1 MILTVYND
9 ICLVCEAD
17 KDKMISCLRAS
28 RVGFYVIPI
37 LQGLYYVLRYE
48 QGYASKTM

>member
-1 MILTVYND
+1 MVCQICQLEAKYMILTVYND

-17 KDKMISCLRAS
+17 KDKMILCLRAS

-37 LQGLYYVLRYE
+37 L
-48 QGYASKTM
+48 